1 MNCKPCLNYVG
12 TTIAEAESL
21 AYHCV
26 MNYYVVENPQYIKNK
41 LLYKGVDCM
50 HIKTQL
56 FPIVLMR
63 YLMFWFLSK
72 ERWTGQAI
80 AEHYGLRDHTSVF
93 HGKQEIKKTLSIKH
107 DTDIK
112 DAVQAF
118 IGFVK

>member
-1 MNCKPCLNYVG
+1 MTCKPCLKYVG
-12 TTIAEAESL
+12 PTIEEAEQI
-21 AYHCV
+21 AYCCI
-26 MNYYVVENPQYIKNK
+26 MNFYVTENPQYKKNK
-41 LLYKGVDCM
+41 LLLKGVGCM
-50 HIKTQL
+50 HIKTRL